1 MGFIKFMA
9 GPLGRGLRI
18 AAGLALML
26 IGALYVGHTAGIV
39 LAAVGLAPL
48 FAGLFNFC
56 LFAPLFGGPFNGRE
70 ALGQH

>member
-9 GPLGRGLRI
+9 GPMGRGLRI

-26 IGALYVGHTAGIV
+26 MGALYIGHTGGII
-39 LAAVGLAPL
+39 LAVVGLVPL
-48 FAGLFNFC
+48 IAGLFNFC

-70 ALGQH
+70 ALGHP

>member
-26 IGALYVGHTAGIV
+26 IGALYAGHTAGIV
-39 LAAVGLAPL
+39 LAVVGLVPL
-48 FAGLFNFC
+48 FAGLFNIC
-56 LFAPLFGGPFNGRE
+56 LFAPLFGAPFNGRE
-70 ALGQH
+70 ALGHP